1 MKNIATAT
9 FLFAVL
15 SLNSQDIQVKPS
27 LRKSYWASVSEFV
40 FSAADL
46 GLVRIYDSG
55 TPLTTPPEGVLSNPV
70 PRFSAF
76 LHIAQQLHVNI
87 NRFSGIYTGW
97 GLRNIGMINN
107 LNDTLRL
114 KQRAYSLSVPF
125 ALKLG
130 NMEKRSYL
138 ALGAELDYMF
148 HYKQK
153 VFVGDGRG
161 DKDNKKAEWFSNQV
175 NAINPGVFAE
185 FNFGKSGY
193 FRLKYYLNDFLNPSV
208 GQEFRAKGN
217 TFYFTSERST
227 LFSLTIGKVL
237 VSKRNKSK
245 KTPIKKATA

>member
-1 MKNIATAT
+1 MKKLAIAT
-9 FLFAVL
+9 FLFAAL
-15 SLNSQDIQVKPS
+15 SLNSQDIQVKPA
-27 LRKSYWASVSEFV
+27 LKKTYLASVSEFV

-55 TPLTTPPEGVLSNPV
+55 APLTTPPEGVLSNPV

-76 LHIAQQLHVNI
+76 LHLAQQFHVNL
-87 NRFSGIYTGW
+87 NRFSGFYLGW

-114 KQRAYSLSVPF
+114 KQRAYSLSVPV

-138 ALGAELDYMF
+138 ALGAELEYMF

-161 DKDNKKAEWFSNQV
+161 DKDNKEAEWFSNRV
-175 NAINPGVFAE
+175 NVINPGIFAE

-193 FRLKYYLNDFLNPSV
+193 FRLKYYLNDFLNPSAR
-208 GQEFRAKGN
+208 QEFKANGKSY
-217 TFYFTSERST
+217 FFTSERST
-227 LFSLTIGKVL
+227 LFSLTVGKVL
-237 VSKRNKSK
+237 VSKRNKAK
-245 KTPIKKATA
+245 KAAQKKATA